1 MDAPVLLHS
10 VMEPGERILWTGQP
24 AGSIRALL
32 AGLPISFVMLIGFG
46 NIFRLVL
53 KMQTQALPVYLQV
66 ELFASAVLF
75 LLPMLFCWY
84 RFVQIRKTA
93 YAITN
98 QRLLVAVGAEREKIR
113 TVDIRVLSPVRLS
126 PSRQGGNVLLF
137 SVRGR
142 ESVWTLLT
150 SGKADKW
157 RGQTWRVENPESLRQ
172 LIESIR
178 TASTVTAA

>member
-1 MDAPVLLHS
+1 M
-10 VMEPGERILWTGQP
+10 
-24 AGSIRALL
+24 
-32 AGLPISFVMLIGFG
+32 
-46 NIFRLVL
+46 
-53 KMQTQALPVYLQV
+53 
-66 ELFASAVLF
+66 ELFAIAVLF

-126 PSRQGGNVLLF
+126 PSRQGGKVLFF

-142 ESVWTLLT
+142 ESVWTFLT

-178 TASTVTAA
+178 TAAVTAA